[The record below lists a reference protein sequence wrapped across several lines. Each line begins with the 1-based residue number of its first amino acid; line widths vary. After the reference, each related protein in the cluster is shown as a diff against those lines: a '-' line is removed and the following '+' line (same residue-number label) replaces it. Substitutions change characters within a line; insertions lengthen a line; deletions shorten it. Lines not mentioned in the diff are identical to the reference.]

1 MNRRSLF
8 SGLFGVSAVQFSL
21 PVGAMEQNTE
31 QAYVNMVHCPS
42 CEMTMFHVK
51 DDSEPRIECGTP
63 ACRLFGIRYKS
74 PTITLQKV

>member
-1 MNRRSLF
+1 MNRRH
-8 SGLFGVSAVQFSL
+8 LFGAALGVTAVAL
-21 PVGAMEQNTE
+21 PVGALEQNTE

-63 ACRLFGIRYKS
+63 ACRLFGVRYRA
-74 PTITLQKV
+74 PTVMLQRI